1 MVEENSFIGVTS
13 GDPGGVGPEIAIKS
27 SEYFIKAHSCIRP
40 VIFGSLEEIG
50 YVSKKIIKTTI
61 PLNLINPEQP
71 FGYSYKDNC
80 LNIVELSSMSYA
92 PVKFGVANPEYA
104 KDVERFIESAV
115 NFSLSGKI
123 SGFAT
128 APINKDMMLR
138 GGARFGGHTEL
149 LGYLTSSDDFAMLF
163 YSKKIITVLVTI
175 HIPLSSVPH
184 KITKDLLRKIINIS
198 VNSMRTDFGIENP
211 HIAVLALNP
220 HAGENGGI
228 GNEEK
233 DTIEPVIEESRN
245 KNIDIEGPFPAD
257 SFFAKKYKD
266 FNLIVSMYHDQA
278 LIPFKLLSFNKGV
291 NVTAGLRIIR
301 TSPVHGTAYDIAGKN
316 IADCGSMIESIK
328 LVHKISRNRNKWIEK

>member
-13 GDPGGVGPEIAIKS
+13 GDPAGVGPEIAIKS
-27 SEYFIKAHSCIRP
+27 SEYFIKTHSLIKP
-40 VIFGSLEEIG
+40 VILGSLEEIG
-50 YVSKKIIKTTI
+50 YVSKKIIKTAT
-61 PLNLINPEQP
+61 PLNLINPEKP
-71 FGYSYKDNC
+71 IGYSYKDNC
-80 LNIVELSSMSYA
+80 LNIIDLSSKSYA
-92 PVKFGVANPEYA
+92 SVKFGVANPEYA
-104 KDVERFIESAV
+104 KDVQKFIESAV
-115 NFSLSGKI
+115 DFSLKGKI
-123 SGFAT
+123 CGFAT
-128 APINKDMMLR
+128 APINKDMMLK

-163 YSKKIITVLVTI
+163 YSKELITVLATI
-175 HIPLSSVPH
+175 HVPLSSVPL
-184 KITKDLLRKIINIS
+184 KITKDLLIKTINIS

-220 HAGENGGI
+220 HAGENGGM

-233 DTIEPVIEESRN
+233 DTIEPAIEEFRN

-257 SFFAKKYKD
+257 SFFAKKYKGFD
-266 FNLIVSMYHDQA
+266 LIVSMYHDQA

-291 NVTAGLRIIR
+291 NVTTGLRIIR

-328 LVHKISRNRNKWIEK
+328 LVSQISRNRNKWKEK